1 MSKVFTIILMTI
13 TVLALPWISFNLW
26 EIIPYDYQINSLTF
40 RNIIYVLTGSLM
52 GLLFV
57 KQRLKLRTL
66 PFLLVLFIGSNI
78 LWSIQR
84 FNHYRQDMINNAIDY
99 PLGLPECE
107 KESNYEDIWDYM
119 QNGCHYSTED
129 FFRTILNRVLVLT
142 ISILVSRIL
151 YILWKSRKRKRKDAQ
166 VLDQ

>member
-1 MSKVFTIILMTI
+1 MA
-13 TVLALPWISFNLW
+13 ALPWVSFHLW
-26 EIIPYDYQINSLTF
+26 ELLPYEIRINSLTF

-52 GLLFV
+52 GLLFI
-57 KQRLKLRTL
+57 KQSLKLLVL

-84 FNHYRQDMINNAIDY
+84 FNYYRHDMINNTTDY
-99 PLGLPECE
+99 PIGLPECE
-107 KESNYEDIWDYM
+107 KESNYLDIWDYM